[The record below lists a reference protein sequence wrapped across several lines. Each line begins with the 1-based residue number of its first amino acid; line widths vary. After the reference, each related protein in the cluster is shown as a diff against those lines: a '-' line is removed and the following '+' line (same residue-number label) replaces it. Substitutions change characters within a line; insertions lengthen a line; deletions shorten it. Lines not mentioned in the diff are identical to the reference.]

1 VCISNARSASI
12 ESQIDSEEFRENKGN
27 LDQVQGVHSVKKRP
41 SVEEPEQRNAR
52 WARRI
57 YFQEILRFEL
67 SKSRERKECV
77 GSQNPLRIKLR
88 RDNTFQKC

>member
-1 VCISNARSASI
+1 VCIPSARSASV

-41 SVEEPEQRNAR
+41 GVEELEQRNAR

-57 YFQEILRFEL
+57 SFQEILQIEL
-67 SKSRERKECV
+67 SKSREHKVCV
-77 GSQNPLRIKLR
+77 GN
-88 RDNTFQKC
+88 